1 VVIKGK
7 SGSINKILARA
18 SELEANGKI
27 NKAIEELQKAIKDN
41 VKDGNLYNRLGDLYV
56 KSNKTKESIDA
67 YKKSVEAFRNDTFY
81 RNALALC
88 KKILRYDP
96 DNIETYL
103 TTAELLVD
111 LDEKSDALIYFF
123 EYIEKQLAENN
134 IEEVLKTLKYVEK
147 QNGLDGKMIKKI
159 TETYKTIGKDDLVKK
174 FAAHITKDSVV
185 QKEMKV
191 SKTASSTQ
199 KLKKE
204 PVVEKDIGFKND
216 TIKFDKEE
224 KRLKDNIAHLDVAVN
239 DIESAISQLRKA
251 IRLDEVII
259 ALDKSLTTL
268 SNEHKKAIAL
278 LQKSLSLNLETLQK
292 SIKELGQGSEKNTK
306 SLDTLLNNLNKALEI
321 SSKNQASFTRKIDD
335 NFKNLS
341 NNFNSTTT
349 NALKE
354 IKSALSDQRK
364 GTDDICRRLEE
375 TKDCNVSLLKV
386 SEETKSTL
394 QKINN
399 SIFKFILAEEGKT
412 KKLKYYA
419 IIIISIITA
428 ICGLFVFSI
437 LK

>member
-1 VVIKGK
+1 MVIKGK

-18 SELEANGKI
+18 SELEANGKL

-41 VKDGNLYNRLGDLYV
+41 VKDGNLYNRLGDLYA

-321 SSKNQASFTRKIDD
+321 SSKNQVSFTRKIDD

-375 TKDCNVSLLKV
+375 TKDCNVSFLKV
-386 SEETKSTL
+386 SEEIKSTL

>member
-1 VVIKGK
+1 MVIKGK

-174 FAAHITKDSVV
+174 FAAQITKDSVV

-191 SKTASSTQ
+191 SKIASSTQ

-292 SIKELGQGSEKNTK
+292 SIKELDQGSEKNIK

>member
-1 VVIKGK
+1 MVIKGK
-7 SGSINKILARA
+7 SDSINKILARA
-18 SELEANGKI
+18 SELETNGKI

-147 QNGLDGKMIKKI
+147 QSGLDGKMIKKI

-204 PVVEKDIGFKND
+204 PEVEKDIGFKND

-386 SEETKSTL
+386 SEETQSTL

>member
-1 VVIKGK
+1 MIIEKKG
-7 SGSINKILARA
+7 SSINKILARA
-18 SELEANGKI
+18 GELEANGKRS
-27 NKAIEELQKAIKDN
+27 KAIEELQRAIKDN
-41 VKDGNLYNRLGDLYV
+41 VKDGNLYNRLGDLYA

-67 YKKSVEAFRNDTFY
+67 YKKSVKAFRNDTFY

-96 DNIETYL
+96 GNIETYL
-103 TTAELLVD
+103 ATAELLVE

-123 EYIEKQLAENN
+123 EYIEKQLVENN
-134 IEEVLKTLKYVEK
+134 IEEVLKTLEYVEK
-147 QNGLDGKMIKKI
+147 QSGLNGKMIKKI
-159 TETYKTIGKDDLVKK
+159 TETYKAIGRDDLVKK
-174 FAAHITKDSVV
+174 FAAQITKDSVV

-204 PVVEKDIGFKND
+204 PVIEKDTGFNKD
-216 TIKFDKEE
+216 TMKFDKEE

-278 LQKSLSLNLETLQK
+278 LHKSLSLNLETLQK
-292 SIKELGQGSEKNTK
+292 SIKELGQGSEKNIK
-306 SLDTLLNNLNKALEI
+306 SLETLLNNLNKALET
-321 SSKNQASFTRKIDD
+321 SSKNQASFVRKIDD

-364 GTDDICRRLEE
+364 GTDGICRRLEE

-386 SEETKSTL
+386 SEEMRSTL

>member
-1 VVIKGK
+1 MVIKGK
-7 SGSINKILARA
+7 SDSINKILARA

-335 NFKNLS
+335 NFENLS

-386 SEETKSTL
+386 SEETQSTL

>member
-1 VVIKGK
+1 MVIKGK
-7 SGSINKILARA
+7 SDSINKILARA
-18 SELEANGKI
+18 SELETNGKI

-96 DNIETYL
+96 GNIETYL

-147 QNGLDGKMIKKI
+147 QSGLDGKMIKKI

-278 LQKSLSLNLETLQK
+278 LQKSLSLNLET
-292 SIKELGQGSEKNTK
+292 
-306 SLDTLLNNLNKALEI
+306 
-321 SSKNQASFTRKIDD
+321 
-335 NFKNLS
+335 
-341 NNFNSTTT
+341 
-349 NALKE
+349 
-354 IKSALSDQRK
+354 
-364 GTDDICRRLEE
+364 
-375 TKDCNVSLLKV
+375 
-386 SEETKSTL
+386 
-394 QKINN
+394 
-399 SIFKFILAEEGKT
+399 
-412 KKLKYYA
+412 
-419 IIIISIITA
+419 
-428 ICGLFVFSI
+428 
-437 LK
+437 

>member
-1 VVIKGK
+1 MIFKK
-7 SGSINKILARA
+7 RSDDINRILARA

-41 VKDGNLYNRLGDLYV
+41 VKDGNLYNRLGDLYI
-56 KSNKTKESIDA
+56 KSNQAKESIDA
-67 YKKSVEAFRNDTFY
+67 YKKSVAAFRNDTFY
-81 RNALALC
+81 RNALGLC

-96 DNIETYL
+96 GNLETYL
-103 TTAELLVD
+103 VTAELLVD

-123 EYIEKQLAENN
+123 EYIEKQLTQNN
-134 IEEVLKTLKYVEK
+134 IDEALKTLEYVEK
-147 QNGLDGKMIKKI
+147 LGGLDGKMIKKI
-159 TETYKTIGKDDLVKK
+159 TETYKAIGRDDLVKK
-174 FAAHITKDSVV
+174 FAKQIIKDEVSQEETKVFR
-185 QKEMKV
+185 
-191 SKTASSTQ
+191 TPPSTQ

-204 PVVEKDIGFKND
+204 PIIEKNLSSKKN
-216 TIKFDKEE
+216 TARVDKEE
-224 KRLKDNIAHLDVAVN
+224 KRLTDSISHLDAVAK
-239 DIESAISQLRKA
+239 DIESTIAQLRKA

-278 LQKSLSLNLETLQK
+278 LQKSLSLNLDTLQK
-292 SIKELGQGSEKNTK
+292 SIKELRQSSEQNIKT
-306 SLDTLLNNLNKALEI
+306 SETLLNNLNKALG
-321 SSKNQASFTRKIDD
+321 SLDKNQLSFAQQIDN

-341 NNFNSTTT
+341 VSFNSTTT
-349 NALKE
+349 IALKE
-354 IKSALSDQRK
+354 IKSALSEHRK

-375 TKDCNVSLLKV
+375 NKDCNVSLLTTSV
-386 SEETKSTL
+386 EMKSIL

-399 SIFKFILAEEGKT
+399 LAIKFMLGEEEKA

-419 IIIISIITA
+419 IIIISIIAA

>member
-1 VVIKGK
+1 MVIKGK

-88 KKILRYDP
+88 KKILRYDSG
-96 DNIETYL
+96 NIETYL

-191 SKTASSTQ
+191 SKIASSTQ

-292 SIKELGQGSEKNTK
+292 SIKELDQGSEKNIK

>member
-1 VVIKGK
+1 MVIKGK
-7 SGSINKILARA
+7 SDSINKILARA

-96 DNIETYL
+96 GNIETYL

-204 PVVEKDIGFKND
+204 PVAEKDIGFKND

-335 NFKNLS
+335 NFENLS

-386 SEETKSTL
+386 SEETQSTL

>member
-174 FAAHITKDSVV
+174 FAAQITKDSVV

-292 SIKELGQGSEKNTK
+292 SIKELDQGSEKNIK

-321 SSKNQASFTRKIDD
+321 SSKNQASFTWKIDD

-386 SEETKSTL
+386 SEETQSTL

>member
-1 VVIKGK
+1 MVIKGK
-7 SGSINKILARA
+7 SDSINKILARA

-204 PVVEKDIGFKND
+204 PVAEKDIGFKND

-335 NFKNLS
+335 NFENLS

-364 GTDDICRRLEE
+364 GTDDICRRIEE

-386 SEETKSTL
+386 SEETQSTL

>member
-174 FAAHITKDSVV
+174 FAAQITKDSVV

-191 SKTASSTQ
+191 SKIASSTQ

-292 SIKELGQGSEKNTK
+292 SIKELDQGSEKNIK

>member
-364 GTDDICRRLEE
+364 GTDDIYRRLEE
-375 TKDCNVSLLKV
+375 TKDYNVSLLKV
-386 SEETKSTL
+386 SEETQSTL

>member
-7 SGSINKILARA
+7 SDSINKILARA

-56 KSNKTKESIDA
+56 KSNKTKESINA

-335 NFKNLS
+335 NFENLS

-375 TKDCNVSLLKV
+375 TKDCNMSLLKV
-386 SEETKSTL
+386 SEETQSTL

>member
-1 VVIKGK
+1 MIFKK
-7 SGSINKILARA
+7 RSDDINRILARA

-27 NKAIEELQKAIKDN
+27 NKAIEELQKSIKNN
-41 VKDGNLYNRLGDLYV
+41 VKDGNLYNRLGDLYI
-56 KSNKTKESIDA
+56 KSNQAKESINA

-81 RNALALC
+81 RNALGLC

-96 DNIETYL
+96 GNLETYL
-103 TTAELLVD
+103 VTAELLVD

-123 EYIEKQLAENN
+123 EYIEKQLTQNN
-134 IEEVLKTLKYVEK
+134 IDEALKTLEYVEK
-147 QNGLDGKMIKKI
+147 LGGLDGKMIKKI
-159 TETYKTIGKDDLVKK
+159 TETYKAIGRDDLVKK
-174 FAAHITKDSVV
+174 FAAQITKDSVV

-204 PVVEKDIGFKND
+204 PVIEKDTGFKKD
-216 TIKFDKEE
+216 TIKFDKDE
-224 KRLKDNIAHLDVAVN
+224 KRLNDNIEHLDIAVK

-292 SIKELGQGSEKNTK
+292 SIKELDQGSEKNIK

-364 GTDDICRRLEE
+364 GTNDIYRRLEE

-386 SEETKSTL
+386 SEETESTL

>member
-174 FAAHITKDSVV
+174 FAAQITKDSVV

-191 SKTASSTQ
+191 SKIASSTQ

-292 SIKELGQGSEKNTK
+292 SIKELDQGSEKNIK

-375 TKDCNVSLLKV
+375 TNDCNVSLLKV
-386 SEETKSTL
+386 SEETESTL
-394 QKINN
+394 KKINN

>member
-1 VVIKGK
+1 MVIKGK
-7 SGSINKILARA
+7 SDSINKILARA
-18 SELEANGKI
+18 SELEASGKI

-147 QNGLDGKMIKKI
+147 QSGLDGKMIKKI

-204 PVVEKDIGFKND
+204 PEVEKDIGFKND

-386 SEETKSTL
+386 SEETQSTL